1 MSNETKELT
10 RLFNDM
16 VSLHN
21 LGDDAQDE
29 QGWNI
34 TIKILSIVVILS
46 ITVMFGFFPYF
57 W

>member
-1 MSNETKELT
+1 MSLQTKELN
-10 RLFNDM
+10 RLFNDL
-16 VSLHN
+16 VSFQN
-21 LGDDAQDE
+21 IGDEAQDE

>member
-1 MSNETKELT
+1 MSQQSKELT
-10 RLFNDM
+10 RLFNDL
-16 VSLHN
+16 VSFQN
-21 LGDDAQDE
+21 IGDEAQDE